1 VSAAE
6 PWFRR
11 AFDAPYL
18 EVYAHRDA
26 AEAEHGTTMLL
37 QPWLAGAE
45 RVLDLA
51 CGAGRWAR
59 AVASQGP
66 RVVGTDLSRA
76 LLAVAQQQA
85 PPLPLVQS
93 DMLHIPFRAE
103 SFDVVLSMFT
113 SFGYFESEDDD
124 RRVLREIQQVL
135 RPAGVLVLDVLN
147 APAVR
152 QTLVP
157 ESARRVGRWQ
167 VRERRHIDAAR
178 NMVIKSIELDDGES
192 QHTYRE
198 EVRLWERAALEDAL
212 RNAGFT
218 LGAAWGSYVGAPHT
232 STSPRLILQARR
244 ANAPA

>member
-1 VSAAE
+1 MSAADA
-6 PWFRR
+6 WFRR

-26 AEAEHGTTMLL
+26 AEAEHATATLL
-37 QPWLAGAE
+37 QPCLAGAR

-59 AVASQGP
+59 AVAAHGP
-66 RVVGTDLSRA
+66 LVVGADLSRP
-76 LLAVAQQQA
+76 LLAAAQQQA
-85 PPLPLVQS
+85 PLALVQS

-124 RRVLREIQQVL
+124 RRMLGEIQRVL
-135 RPAGVLVLDVLN
+135 RPAGVLILDTLN

-157 ESARRVGRWQ
+157 DSVRRVGRWQ
-167 VRERRHIDAAR
+167 VRERRCIDAAR
-178 NMVIKSIELDDGES
+178 NMVIKAIELDDGKS
-192 QHTYRE
+192 RHTYRE

-212 RNAGFT
+212 CAAGFSIGT
-218 LGAAWGSYVGAPHT
+218 AWGSYAGTPH
-232 STSPRLILQARR
+232 SAASPRLILQARR
-244 ANAPA
+244 GDAPA